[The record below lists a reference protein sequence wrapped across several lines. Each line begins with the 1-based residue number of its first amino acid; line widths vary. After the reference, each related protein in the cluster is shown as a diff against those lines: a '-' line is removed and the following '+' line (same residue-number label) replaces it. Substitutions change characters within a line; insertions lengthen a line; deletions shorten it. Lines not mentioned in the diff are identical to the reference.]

1 MIHAFE
7 LIAFPK
13 STRVP
18 GQGSGFLNSINDLH
32 PIPAANRDLTPIFK
46 LPKVLAASKV
56 WSFNTSVQ
64 EAFEEQVQQAP
75 VAGNRAEL
83 KAEVLKYECAMK
95 NERNSLF
102 KDRRCGLGTMVVLAV
117 CCGLATAVVSG
128 LWMAERSRV
137 RALNR
142 ERTEI
147 AASLEQAKSQIQDL
161 GRRLKTLTEKSVET
175 PAPDRVPTAPRTT
188 PATSRKRSVRAVP
201 VDRRLDRLQGQI
213 TETRKELAS
222 TREQLASTRE
232 QSGKDKE
239 ELDGKITS
247 TRNDLN
253 GSIAR
258 THDEVVALQKQGEQN
273 IYEFKLSKSREM
285 HKVGPLSISLRGANA
300 KRKTYDLAMMVD
312 DNALTKTHVNLYEPI
327 WITLSDRPQPVQL
340 VVNHVEKNEIAGY
353 VSEAKYK
360 NSELLANSGQ
370 PAPAPR
376 PRLLTRDQSAA
387 NQ

>member
-1 MIHAFE
+1 M
-7 LIAFPK
+7 
-13 STRVP
+13 
-18 GQGSGFLNSINDLH
+18 
-32 PIPAANRDLTPIFK
+32 
-46 LPKVLAASKV
+46 
-56 WSFNTSVQ
+56 Q

-95 NERNSLF
+95 NERNSPF
-102 KDRRCGLGTMVVLAV
+102 KDRRCGFGTMPVLAV

-128 LWMAERSRV
+128 LWIAERSRL
-137 RALNR
+137 RALDR
-142 ERTEI
+142 ERTET

-161 GRRLKTLTEKSVET
+161 GRRLKKLTEKSVET

-188 PATSRKRSVRAVP
+188 PATSRKRSVRAVL

-258 THDEVVALQKQGEQN
+258 THDEVVALQKRGEQN
-273 IYEFKLSKSREM
+273 IYEFKLNKSREM

-353 VSEAKYK
+353 VSEPKYK
-360 NSELLANSGQ
+360 KSELLANSGQ

-376 PRLLTRDQSAA
+376 PRLLTRDQSGA